1 MAKLN
6 DKQLKAIEHII
17 NGLSDGEVAELVGVT
32 RETVNTWKNQNH
44 DFIAELNKRRNSI
57 SITIQDKQRE
67 LVTKAYKVLDKHL
80 DNQLNSDEID
90 VKIALDI
97 IKMYKPI
104 DLNLETD
111 AEIMKNKDLWSKGI
125 DEMLYK
131 SSW

>member
-131 SSW
+131 SS

>member
-67 LVTKAYKVLDKHL
+67 LVTKAYRVLDKHL

-90 VKIALDI
+90 VKTALDI
-97 IKMYKPI
+97 IKMYKPT
-104 DLNLETD
+104 DPTLETD
-111 AEIMKNKDLWSKGI
+111 AEIMKNRDLWSKGI

-131 SSW
+131 SS